1 MPPDAFDFWL
11 DCANV
16 DATTAAAV
24 IAPAPEELLEAY
36 EISTAVNR
44 VANDGPALLEPLA
57 KSPTPATPTPT
68 TPAAAE
74 AQMSAPAKRVKK
86 PKKDE
91 RQTSLF

>member
-1 MPPDAFDFWL
+1 MPVILAPDAFDFWL

-24 IAPAPEELLEAY
+24 IAPAPEGLMEAH

-44 VANDGPALLEPLA
+44 VANDGPKLIEPLA
-57 KSPTPATPTPT
+57 AQPAPVTPT
-68 TPAAAE
+68 TAE
-74 AQMSAPAKRVKK
+74 PETSAPAKPTKK
-86 PKKDE
+86 PKRDE